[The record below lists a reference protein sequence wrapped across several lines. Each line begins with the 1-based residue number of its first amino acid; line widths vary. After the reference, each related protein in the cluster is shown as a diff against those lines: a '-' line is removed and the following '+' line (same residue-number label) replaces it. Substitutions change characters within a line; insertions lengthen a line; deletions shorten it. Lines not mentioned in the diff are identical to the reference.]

1 VYNTVCPGD
10 LSDRIF
16 PDKEFGMAR
25 AKILVVDDERMIRWS
40 IQQAL
45 SKDGHSVATVETG
58 EEALTQASDE
68 MPDLV
73 FLDIALPGID
83 GIEVLRR
90 LKALDPS
97 VTAVMVTATEDL
109 KTAVEAMRLGAYDY
123 VSKPFDLDRLR
134 VIAKNA
140 LDRHELRQEV
150 EFHRKESVNRFGF
163 HRIVGPSRKLKEV
176 VEVARKVAKSD
187 ASTVLLQGESGTGK
201 DLIAQ
206 AIHYE
211 SNRGTRP
218 FMPINCTALPEEL
231 LESELMGH
239 EKGAFTDAKATK
251 RGLFE
256 LADGGTVFLDEIGDM
271 KPGLQ
276 AKLLRFIENKTFRRV
291 GGHRDILVDVRIIAA
306 TNKQLEELVKSG
318 RFREDLYFR
327 LNVIPIRIPPLR
339 ERREDIMPLAEYYLA
354 EFSREFKR
362 PVQGFPEEDK
372 ARMVSYDW
380 PGNVREIKNVI
391 ERAIILGSEGSSEM
405 MGLPMK
411 ESRAERGAP
420 AGAPVPAGEGETCVQ
435 NKVALADMS
444 GGADL
449 LAPAPEAETYQ
460 SIREHVFQLPPA
472 GVDLEEVERDFI
484 RQALE
489 RTAGNQTRAAESLGL
504 TRDALRYRMKKFGF
518 L

>member
-1 VYNTVCPGD
+1 
-10 LSDRIF
+10 
-16 PDKEFGMAR
+16 MAR
-25 AKILVVDDERMIRWS
+25 SRILVVDDERMIRWS

-45 SKDGHSVATVETG
+45 SKDGHSVSTVETG
-58 EEALTQASDE
+58 EEALAQATDE

-73 FLDIALPGID
+73 FLDITLPGID

-97 VTAVMVTATEDL
+97 ATVVMVTATDDL

-134 VIAKNA
+134 VIAQNA

-150 EFHRKESVNRFGF
+150 EFHRKESVKKYGF

-176 VEVARKVAKSD
+176 VEIARKVARSE
-187 ASTVLLQGESGTGK
+187 ATTVMLQGESGTGK
-201 DLIAQ
+201 DLLAL

-211 SNRGTRP
+211 SSRATRP
-218 FMPINCTALPEEL
+218 FISINCTALPEEL

-239 EKGAFTDAKATK
+239 EKGAFTDAKTAK
-251 RGLFE
+251 KGLFE
-256 LADGGTVFLDEIGDM
+256 VADGGTVFLDEIGDM

-291 GGHRDILVDVRIIAA
+291 GGHRDISVDVRIIAA
-306 TNKQLEELVKSG
+306 TNKNLEELVKTG
-318 RFREDLYFR
+318 IFREDLYYR

-339 ERREDIMPLAEYYLA
+339 ERPEDIVPLAEFFLA

-362 PVQGFPEEDK
+362 PQMGISESAK
-372 ARMVSYDW
+372 RSMLSHGW
-380 PGNVREIKNVI
+380 PGNVREMRNVI
-391 ERAIILGSEGSSEM
+391 ERAIILGASGAVEVVD
-405 MGLPMK
+405 LPGQAPMQ
-411 ESRAERGAP
+411 EVPETSRQTSPSDLKAEP
-420 AGAPVPAGEGETCVQ
+420 AF
-435 NKVALADMS
+435 
-444 GGADL
+444 
-449 LAPAPEAETYQ
+449 
-460 SIREHVFQLPPA
+460 RLPPA
-472 GVDLEEVERDFI
+472 GIILEDIEREFI

-489 RTAGNQTRAAESLGL
+489 ITQGNQTKAADALGL
-504 TRDALRYRMKKFGF
+504 TRDALRYRMKKFNF